1 MGGISERYSS
11 CWGNED
17 FAYLQA
23 VRCDADNNEPL
34 PDLTN
39 EEEAERWIRT
49 EPKAFCNTHD
59 KKLLAQVLN
68 SYDQETPDF
77 YRWRVELSQERV
89 RQLIEERTEQKLG
102 NIVDLQPVE
111 RGASGRLIRLRIVGT
126 EGELIVGKE
135 LEIRRLLSDSHLYSS
150 AFVVERH
157 EVDAQTNIPKTFTLI
172 GAGWGHG
179 VGLCQIGAAV
189 MADKGYAYNDI
200 LKHYYQGANIFKLFG
215 K

>member
-1 MGGISERYSS
+1 M
-11 CWGNED
+11 
-17 FAYLQA
+17 
-23 VRCDADNNEPL
+23 
-34 PDLTN
+34 
-39 EEEAERWIRT
+39 
-49 EPKAFCNTHD
+49 
-59 KKLLAQVLN
+59 LN

-77 YRWRVELSQERV
+77 YRWRVELSQEKV
-89 RQLIEERTEQKLG
+89 RQLIEERTEQKFG
-102 NIVDLQPVE
+102 SIIDLQPVE

-150 AFVVERH
+150 AFIVERH